1 MGIRIIRAGGFRGDV
16 EIASSAAL
24 ARMAAAVIATMR
36 ATGSMDTTRLGS
48 ERHIALHGEV
58 IARGLPLSM

>member
-1 MGIRIIRAGGFRGDV
+1 MGIRIMWAGGFRGEW
-16 EIASSAAL
+16 EIASSVAL
-24 ARMAAAVIATMR
+24 ARTAAAAVARMR
-36 ATGSMDTTRLGS
+36 ATGSMDMTRLES